1 MTYDPRPP
9 VTHSEPVTPPPT
21 LSPYAANR
29 PASAPRGNRP
39 IRPDTTS
46 ISAATIP
53 ALSSITLHTMVKES
67 IGSKPQLLPAIMAFR
82 AISGETLEGGGRKGS
97 KGVQIVT
104 SKKGA
109 AAFKLR
115 AGMPVGVKVE
125 LRGAAMWDFLGT
137 LVDFVLPRVRDWPG
151 VPLPATSANKLSPSA
166 TSGVVAFGLEPSAM
180 ALFPQISGN
189 LDMWPRMHGMH
200 IQVETTAR
208 GKDAQM
214 RARALLSG
222 LGVPFHRRAEG
233 KVVEEVQEASKR

>member
-1 MTYDPRPP
+1 
-9 VTHSEPVTPPPT
+9 
-21 LSPYAANR
+21 
-29 PASAPRGNRP
+29 
-39 IRPDTTS
+39 
-46 ISAATIP
+46 
-53 ALSSITLHTMVKES
+53 MVKEA

-82 AISGETLEGGGRKGS
+82 AISGETLGGGGRNS
-97 KGVQIVT
+97 RGVQIVT

-125 LRGAAMWDFLGT
+125 LRGEAMWSFLAT

-151 VPLPATSANKLSPSA
+151 VPLPPTSANKLSPSA
-166 TSGVVAFGLEPSAM
+166 TSGVVAFGLESSAM

-200 IQVETTAR
+200 VQVETTAR

-222 LGVPFHRRAEG
+222 LGVPFHRRADG
-233 KVVEEVQEASKR
+233 KVVEEK